1 VQARRER
8 CCGRAT
14 ITASAPAAAA
24 SSTPAKTDTLGT
36 PRSCASSAPRSG
48 EREITPSSSSSG
60 FRCTS
65 AIHLRPKYPGPHTTT
80 GICMAVNV
88 PYNEFMGANR
98 QGFWGPFL
106 MGLVA
111 GGVGATVAVRRSRRP
126 MDPRLIKWP
135 RERLIP
141 VVVVPGIM
149 GSGLQRADGT
159 RVWLSWGNAVGSHE
173 LALPCVLPLCDS
185 RDQLLASGLLGADA
199 LLPRLFGFTEY
210 ADLLELL
217 QDAGFE
223 RPIGAP
229 NGKPSYHI
237 FSYDWRRDL
246 VESAR
251 ALGRHLDD
259 LAERMGDPEARFNLV
274 GHSMGGLVARYYLR
288 YGGAEPKEGAP
299 VTWAGARR
307 IENLVLVATPNG
319 GSIASLD
326 AIFHGHRVGFS
337 TTTLASSVIAGMP
350 SVYQLLPPAGAP
362 TFLDESGTPLDID
375 LHDPE
380 LWRRRQWGAFA
391 PDPRLD
397 AVTAERRQRF
407 AEAALLRARAF
418 HTTLTH
424 RPDTPC
430 PVKVLSL
437 GGDCL
442 PTLARAVLPKGS
454 GPPRFEPNTRAESM
468 RMFDA
473 GDGRVTRASVL
484 ASYTDDDD
492 DSGYG
497 VHEVAQAFFGSADHH
512 GIYAEP
518 TFQSLLLRLL
528 LRPAKKVIQ
537 EPEAADSLP
546 SAG

>member
-1 VQARRER
+1 
-8 CCGRAT
+8 
-14 ITASAPAAAA
+14 
-24 SSTPAKTDTLGT
+24 
-36 PRSCASSAPRSG
+36 
-48 EREITPSSSSSG
+48 
-60 FRCTS
+60 
-65 AIHLRPKYPGPHTTT
+65 
-80 GICMAVNV
+80 MALNV
-88 PYNEFMGANR
+88 PYNEYMGTDR

-111 GGVGATVAVRRSRRP
+111 GGLGATLAVRRPRRYI
-126 MDPRLIKWP
+126 DPRLIKWP
-135 RERLIP
+135 RERLTP
-141 VVVVPGIM
+141 VVVVPGVM

-185 RDQLLASGLLGADA
+185 RDELLASGLLGADA

-217 QDAGFE
+217 QGAGFE
-223 RPIGAP
+223 RPLGAP

-251 ALGRHLDD
+251 QLGAHLDE
-259 LAERMGDPEARFNLV
+259 LADRMGDPDARFNIV

-288 YGGAEPKEGAP
+288 YGGAEPKEGMP

-307 IENLVLVATPNG
+307 IENLVLVAVPNG

-350 SVYQLLPPAGAP
+350 SVYALLPRAGAP
-362 TFLDESGTPLDID
+362 AFLDEQGEPIDVD

-380 LWRRRQWGAFA
+380 FWRQRKWGVFGADA
-391 PDPRLD
+391 RPD

-418 HTTLTH
+418 QTVLAH
-424 RPDTPC
+424 RPETPC
-430 PVKVLSL
+430 PVKVISL
-437 GGDCL
+437 AGDCL
-442 PTLARAVLPKGS
+442 PTLARAVLPRKA
-454 GPPRFEPNTRAESM
+454 GPPRFEPNTRAESAA
-468 RMFDA
+468 MFDA

-484 ASYTDDDD
+484 ASWSDD
-492 DSGYG
+492 GEEEMLG
-497 VHEVAQAFFGSADHH
+497 AVHEVSQSFFGSADHH

-518 TFQSLLLRLL
+518 TFQSILLRLL
-528 LRPAKKVIQ
+528 LRPTKLALVAD
-537 EPEAADSLP
+537 EPASLP